1 MEALI
6 KLGGNASLVAIYN
19 IVEENGK
26 TDLSKYIDQKSKIRK
41 NAYLHSI
48 DTDIFN
54 YTVGGEMDLSI
65 PQLGKVK
72 GFLDYEISKKQFK

>member
-1 MEALI
+1 MPYNIWVEEIMEALI

-19 IVEENGK
+19 MVEENGK
-26 TDLSKYIDQKSKIRK
+26 TDLSKYIDWKSKIRK
-41 NAYLHSI
+41 NIYLHSS

-65 PQLGKVK
+65 P
-72 GFLDYEISKKQFK
+72 